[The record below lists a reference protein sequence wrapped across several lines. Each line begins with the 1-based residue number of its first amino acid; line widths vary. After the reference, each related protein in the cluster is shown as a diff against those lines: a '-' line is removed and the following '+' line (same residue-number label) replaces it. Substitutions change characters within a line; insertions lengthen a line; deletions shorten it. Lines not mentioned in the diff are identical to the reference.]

1 MPDTPGSG
9 GEFAA
14 DLYELYEVA
23 QNDLR
28 PLAEL
33 YSGLS
38 SKVDETGSC
47 NLDPMPTG
55 GTVARGQRALRSG
68 SALVALRDDVQYAF
82 ARSSENIEA
91 AAATLIDVT
100 DSYADTDD
108 ATRADFDA
116 FQAEDFPTGQTPPPP
131 RPPVYPESV
140 DRNESAPKDD

>member
-1 MPDTPGSG
+1 MPDSPGSG
-9 GEFAA
+9 GQFAA

-28 PLAEL
+28 PLAEQ
-33 YSGLS
+33 YSALS
-38 SKVDETGSC
+38 SKVDETGAC

-55 GTVARGQRALRSG
+55 GTLAGGQRSLRSG

-91 AAATLIDVT
+91 AAVTLIDVT

-108 ATRADFDA
+108 ATRADFDS
-116 FQAEDFPTGQTPPPP
+116 FRAEDFPTGQTQPPP
-131 RPPVYPESV
+131 RPPVYPEAS
-140 DRNESAPKDD
+140 DRNEPTPRDD